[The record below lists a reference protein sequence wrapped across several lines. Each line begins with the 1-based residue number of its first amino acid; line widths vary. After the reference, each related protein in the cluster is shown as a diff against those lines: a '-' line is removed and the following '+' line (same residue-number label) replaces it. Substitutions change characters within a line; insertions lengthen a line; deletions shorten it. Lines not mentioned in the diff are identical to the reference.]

1 MRSIKQSI
9 RTNQAL
15 EVIQHSNGGM
25 SIVKACQEVGVPRST
40 FYYFVTHHPE
50 AIATFQEMQLFAKA
64 HQFALILESQTNI
77 LERVIEDGL
86 ADTTSP
92 RHRLAIYKELTKNM
106 DELLED
112 LHVNSRDGKD
122 AADFL
127 TGPTLKPAESRF
139 SATECAINLP
149 QD

>member
-15 EVIQHSNGGM
+15 MVIQRSSQGM
-25 SIVKACQEVGVPRST
+25 SIVRACQEVGVPRST

-50 AIATFQEMQLFAKA
+50 AIATFQEMQLFTKA
-64 HQFALILESQTNI
+64 QQFALILESQTKV

-92 RHRLAIYKELTKNM
+92 RNRLAIYKELNKLM

-112 LHVNSRDGKD
+112 LHINSRDGAD
-122 AADFL
+122 TADFL
-127 TGPTLKPAESRF
+127 TGPKLVPAESRF
-139 SATECAINLP
+139 SDQESTINLP
-149 QD
+149 

>member
-1 MRSIKQSI
+1 MRSIKQTI

-15 EVIQHSNGGM
+15 EVIQHSNEGM
-25 SIVKACQEVGVPRST
+25 SIVEACQVVGIARST
-40 FYYFVTHHPE
+40 FYYFYNHHPD
-50 AIATFQEMQLFAKA
+50 ALASYQEMRLASIMHQL
-64 HQFALILESQTNI
+64 ALIFKNETKV
-77 LERVIEDGL
+77 LERVIEGGL

-92 RHRLAIYKELTKNM
+92 RHRLGIYKDITKLM

-139 SATECAINLP
+139 SASESTINLP